1 MDNIEKLKKIFAE
14 VFSVDENLVNDNFC
28 NKSVDNWDSIHQL
41 SLTTAVEDEF
51 DIMLDAEDIIEFTSF
66 AAAKKVLEKFEIEI
80 G

>member
-1 MDNIEKLKKIFAE
+1 MDNIEKLQKIFAE
-14 VFSVDENLVNDNFC
+14 VFSVEENTVNDDFC

-66 AAAKKVLEKFEIEI
+66 ASAKKVLKKYDIKIE
-80 G
+80 

>member
-1 MDNIEKLKKIFAE
+1 MDNLEKLKTIFSE
-14 VFSVDENLVNDNFC
+14 VFSVDESIVNEDFC

-66 AAAKKVLEKFEIEI
+66 ASAKKVLEKYDIEIE
-80 G
+80 

>member
-1 MDNIEKLKKIFAE
+1 MDNLAKLKKIFVE
-14 VFSVDENLVNDNFC
+14 VFSVDENMVNDDFN

-51 DIMLDAEDIIEFTSF
+51 DLMLDAEDIIEFTSF
-66 AAAKKVLEKFEIEI
+66 AAARKVLEKYDIEI